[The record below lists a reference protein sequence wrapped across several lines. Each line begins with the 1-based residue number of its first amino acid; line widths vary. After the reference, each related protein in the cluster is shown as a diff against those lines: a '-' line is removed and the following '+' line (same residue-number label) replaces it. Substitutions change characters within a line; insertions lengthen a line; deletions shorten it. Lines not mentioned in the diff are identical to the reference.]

1 MKRTSKISALLL
13 MAVLFATLLPMAVFA
28 EGVVYEWA
36 DATQLPTAT
45 GSYKLTVD
53 VQVTKTQQIN
63 NGKSVVLD
71 LNGHTVTFVGSKY
84 YQVQAGGSLVIEDSV
99 GTGLM
104 VNDGTTSSTYVLY
117 VNGGSLEIRGGT
129 IQNKCPSG
137 YAIYVNAGANAVLN
151 GGTVQNMHAT
161 SGRAIYVNGNTSV
174 FTMNGGTL
182 SGTIGVYHP
191 QDGTLNIGGS
201 AVITATSTGV
211 EVRAGEFNLSGGT
224 ITTTATETTVG
235 ANGSGNTVSGAA
247 VAVSPHSTGHPLSF
261 TMTGG
266 TLNAENGAAGIVE
279 SNAQGSA
286 TVPTLSMSAGSVN
299 SATPVLT
306 ETAAGD
312 DFITGGSF
320 SDKPRGDSIKDNEEL
335 GGYAAAVADAGGYK
349 VLPASGIKA
358 GTSSEYFESVEGA
371 LATNPDGLIINGD
384 ALEDGDTFDIPAGVD
399 AGITYPNS
407 NPGAVEPL
415 PAGGYEVSV
424 PEGSTKPVVTPVSSG
439 VPGEPEPTP
448 GRPNPSTGV
457 KLGGACR

>member
-1 MKRTSKISALLL
+1 MKKMHKLSALLL
-13 MAVLFATLLPMAVFA
+13 VAALFAALLPMAVFA
-28 EGVVYEWA
+28 TAEGDLTAGGTIVLDSDVMLANVVTITI
-36 DATQLPTAT
+36 DTT
-45 GSYKLTVD
+45 
-53 VQVTKTQQIN
+53 I
-63 NGKSVVLD
+63 D
-71 LNGHTVTFVGSKY
+71 LNGHTITAADGKNGIEAVGATLTIKDSTGTGRI
-84 YQVQAGGSLVIEDSV
+84 VANGDSV
-99 GTGLM
+99 SAVRAG
-104 VNDGTTSSTYVLY
+104 
-117 VNGGSLEIRGGT
+117 
-129 IQNKCPSG
+129 QNKNVIATPAAGSVVLESG
-137 YAIYVNAGANAVLN
+137 SIEAPNGFGVTVWQNSSLTVTGGIVKGSTAISGN
-151 GGTVQNMHAT
+151 GDN
-161 SGRAIYVNGNTSV
+161 NGNTINIS
-174 FTMNGGTL
+174 GGIIF
-182 SGTIGVYHP
+182 GTIGVYHP
-191 QDGTLNIGGS
+191 QNGTLNISGS
-201 AVITATSTGV
+201 AMINALSTGV

-224 ITTTATETTVG
+224 ITTNASGTSIG

-266 TLNAENGAAGIVE
+266 TLNAESGGAGIVE